1 MAEKSLDVEIVTPKE
16 KVFKGEAE
24 SVSVPGLLS
33 PFQILYNHAPIVS
46 ALEIGIVK
54 IVDIN
59 NTTINFA
66 TTTGFVEVKDNKV
79 SILVE
84 SAIGA
89 EDIDINILNA
99 SIENLHV
106 KIEGLENKSE
116 KEELKILLKEA
127 ENQLKIAEK

>member
-16 KVFKGEAE
+16 KVFKGEAV

-59 NTTINFA
+59 NISINFA

-84 SAIGA
+84 SAISA
-89 EDIDINILNA
+89 EDIDINTLNA
-99 SIENLHV
+99 SIESLRV
-106 KIEGLENKSE
+106 KIEGLEDKSE
-116 KEELKILLKEA
+116 KEELKTLLKEA